1 MLIRK
6 ESQLNPGSCI
16 QMPVSKFY
24 EFDDDYQ
31 AVEKVSVPFRVIKAY
46 PHHVLGCI
54 INDNGEPM
62 LKRSFTNAELLQ
74 KGIYKYADLLPGNYY
89 GANIPVKNV
98 DPIPEK
104 LAKNKLLIQRRKIW
118 LKHS

>member
-31 AVEKVSVPFRVIKAY
+31 AVEKNSVPFRVIKAY

-62 LKRSFTNAELLQ
+62 LKRSFTNTELLQ
-74 KGIYKYADLLPGNYY
+74 KGIYKYTDLLPRNYY
-89 GANIPVKNV
+89 GANIHVRNV

-104 LAKNKLLIQRRKIW
+104 AEKNKLLIQRRKI
-118 LKHS
+118 